1 MKFSIIIPSFNQ
13 ENYIQKTLEN
23 VITLRKKA
31 IEKAITIE
39 ILLFDNE
46 SNEKVRKII
55 VGYESQI
62 DYLRIEKDNGQYDAI
77 NKGIESASGE
87 YWTWLNTDDLLD
99 LNGFFKQVEIL
110 KSDPNIDYIYGNVC
124 MVNEKGRQIKIIQA
138 KDLNLKRLIGKDA
151 GIFQPGS
158 FFKRAFTN
166 KIGLLKNYECCFDYE
181 YILRL
186 LKSQAQFYKCD
197 FTVSAFRYHQH
208 SKSGNNVNKFIDEEL
223 VISKSYGRKTLSKLS
238 FILHLRKLKRRLL
251 N

>member
-13 ENYIQKTLEN
+13 ENYIRQTLKNIIE
-23 VITLRKKA
+23 LKKKG
-31 IEKAITIE
+31 IEKGINIE

-46 SNEKVRKII
+46 SNDNVHKII
-55 VGYESQI
+55 SEYEAQI
-62 DYLRIEKDNGQYDAI
+62 DYFRIKKDKGQYDAI
-77 NKGIESASGE
+77 NQGIQKVSGE
-87 YWTWLNTDDLLD
+87 YWTWLNTDDLID
-99 LNGFFKQVEIL
+99 LNGFFRQAKILEIN
-110 KSDPNIDYIYGNVC
+110 PNIDYIFGNVC
-124 MVNEKGRQIKIIQA
+124 MVDEKGKQIKIIKA
-138 KDLNLKRLIGKDA
+138 KDLSLKRLIGKNA

-181 YILRL
+181 YILRM

-208 SKSGNNVNKFIDEEL
+208 SKTGNNVNKFIDEEL
-223 VISKSYGRKTLSKLS
+223 VISKSYGRKSLSKLS